1 MCLLPL
7 PLALVSTHATF
18 AVHVPGG
25 KSHVSVSRPSPCS
38 CKNGVFI
45 SVSPTYRYYLRRTR
59 LRTITENEG
68 TSMRARTY
76 VNTVSSVSKTGPHPN
91 LSLSVPRG
99 GTILPSVRPSN
110 RTGSVPGP
118 ALYAKV
124 QSAHAARVGKLS
136 SMRLMPSHQTPV
148 ARRNASADR
157 VGVVCERRYANI
169 HD

>member
-1 MCLLPL
+1 MRLLPL

-18 AVHVPGG
+18 AARVPGG
-25 KSHVSVSRPSPCS
+25 KSRVSVSRPSPCS
-38 CKNGVFI
+38 CNFI

-76 VNTVSSVSKTGPHPN
+76 VNPVSSVSKTGPHPN
-91 LSLSVPRG
+91 LSLRVPRG

-148 ARRNASADR
+148 ARRNASAEDEK
-157 VGVVCERRYANI
+157 CERRYANT
-169 HD
+169 HDA